1 MKEFSELI
9 KNIEILRRLIREFF
23 VFGYKSRNDYDKKS
37 ARTYD
42 NEKRRIASYF
52 AELFNEERDG
62 SGKKVSILIDSDAI
76 DSNPLYRL
84 YKAKSFTDND
94 LVLHFIIL
102 DTLRDL
108 EGANAF
114 DISNYIDKHYG
125 IKDDSFDLGT
135 IRGKLNEY
143 VELGLLSCN
152 KDGSKL
158 IYRLADD
165 FDGSE
170 IDWDMIYYFSEVDV
184 LGIIG
189 SYILD
194 RKDDFSPM
202 IKFKHRQLFAV
213 IDSYYL
219 ILLLDAIKQ
228 HKKLCITRKSEADNV
243 RKSEITTRAIIPLK
257 ILINRQNGRQYL
269 AAYDYIEKVFLN
281 YRLDHITEIE
291 YVNEYLNEEQFC
303 QLRNEIDERLHST
316 WNVNFFA
323 NKNPQKVELIVRVEK
338 GEEFVVTRLKREGHG
353 GEVAQIAEDRY
364 LYRKSVYDPSEMI
377 PWVKSF
383 IGRIVSFT
391 SEDKA
396 VEEQFNNDLK
406 HIMEEWLN
414 GN

>member
-52 AELFNEERDG
+52 AKLFNEERDG

-143 VELGLLSCN
+143 VELGLLSCS

-184 LGIIG
+184 LGVIG

-269 AAYDYIEKVFLN
+269 AAYDYIEKAFLN